1 MHAQT
6 TRSSNV
12 PDPSHTDPMLV
23 GMTEA
28 ARMIGVSARTLWS
41 MANAGELPTVRI
53 RRRVLFNVA
62 ALREWVDART
72 EGGAA

>member
-1 MHAQT
+1 MHGST
-6 TRSSNV
+6 NR
-12 PDPSHTDPMLV
+12 PSTVLDTHPTEPMLI
-23 GMTEA
+23 GMADA

-41 MANAGELPTVRI
+41 MANAGELPIVRI

-72 EGGAA
+72 KGGAA

>member
-1 MHAQT
+1 MHGST
-6 TRSSNV
+6 NRPSTV
-12 PDPSHTDPMLV
+12 PDAHPTDPMLI
-23 GMTEA
+23 GMADA

-72 EGGAA
+72 KGGAA

>member
-1 MHAQT
+1 MQSRTNRLDSTPSTPH
-6 TRSSNV
+6 
-12 PDPSHTDPMLV
+12 PDPILV

-72 EGGAA
+72 KGGAA

>member
-1 MHAQT
+1 
-6 TRSSNV
+6 
-12 PDPSHTDPMLV
+12 MLI
-23 GMTEA
+23 GMADA

-41 MANAGELPTVRI
+41 MANAGELPIVRI

-72 EGGAA
+72 KGGAA